1 MNAKK
6 ILGYA
11 LGPIGSAAFGL
22 LSLPL
27 ISWYFPAED
36 IGRIVLLQ
44 TIAGLSILLLG
55 LGLDQSY
62 IRDYYAVKDKAAL
75 FKSVFL
81 SPLIL
86 TVAVVV
92 LVLLIN
98 ASWPSEII
106 FDIPSANLGILFLIF
121 LATTLIIRF
130 LALILRMKEQ
140 ALAFSVSQLAPKF
153 FDFGVGFCRDCFR
166 PARQYHFAGFCLH
179 RRPSADRCAVDLSTA
194 PRPASRFPCE
204 MVA

>member
-98 ASWPSEII
+98 ASWPSE
-106 FDIPSANLGILFLIF
+106 SFLTSPVQIWG
-121 LATTLIIRF
+121 
-130 LALILRMKEQ
+130 
-140 ALAFSVSQLAPKF
+140 FSF
-153 FDFGVGFCRDCFR
+153 
-166 PARQYHFAGFCLH
+166 
-179 RRPSADRCAVDLSTA
+179 
-194 PRPASRFPCE
+194 
-204 MVA
+204 

>member
-6 ILGYA
+6 NPRLR
-11 LGPIGSAAFGL
+11 IGSDRKRRFGL

-75 FKSVFL
+75 FKSVFFIAID
-81 SPLIL
+81 S
-86 TVAVVV
+86 
-92 LVLLIN
+92 
-98 ASWPSEII
+98 
-106 FDIPSANLGILFLIF
+106 DCGGCG
-121 LATTLIIRF
+121 
-130 LALILRMKEQ
+130 
-140 ALAFSVSQLAPKF
+140 FSVTDK
-153 FDFGVGFCRDCFR
+153 RIM
-166 PARQYHFAGFCLH
+166 
-179 RRPSADRCAVDLSTA
+179 AV
-194 PRPASRFPCE
+194 
-204 MVA
+204 

>member
-6 ILGYA
+6 NPRLRI
-11 LGPIGSAAFGL
+11 GPARKRAFGL

-86 TVAVVV
+86 TVTVVV

-98 ASWPSEII
+98 ASCRLKS
-106 FDIPSANLGILFLIF
+106 
-121 LATTLIIRF
+121 
-130 LALILRMKEQ
+130 
-140 ALAFSVSQLAPKF
+140 FSTSPVRIW
-153 FDFGVGFCRDCFR
+153 GF
-166 PARQYHFAGFCLH
+166 
-179 RRPSADRCAVDLSTA
+179 SS
-194 PRPASRFPCE
+194 
-204 MVA
+204 

>member
-75 FKSVFL
+75 FKSVFFIAID
-81 SPLIL
+81 S
-86 TVAVVV
+86 
-92 LVLLIN
+92 
-98 ASWPSEII
+98 
-106 FDIPSANLGILFLIF
+106 DGGGCG
-121 LATTLIIRF
+121 
-130 LALILRMKEQ
+130 
-140 ALAFSVSQLAPKF
+140 FSV
-153 FDFGVGFCRDCFR
+153 
-166 PARQYHFAGFCLH
+166 
-179 RRPSADRCAVDLSTA
+179 ADKRIMAV
-194 PRPASRFPCE
+194 
-204 MVA
+204 

>member
-75 FKSVFL
+75 FKSVFFITID
-81 SPLIL
+81 S
-86 TVAVVV
+86 
-92 LVLLIN
+92 
-98 ASWPSEII
+98 
-106 FDIPSANLGILFLIF
+106 DGGGCG
-121 LATTLIIRF
+121 
-130 LALILRMKEQ
+130 
-140 ALAFSVSQLAPKF
+140 FSV
-153 FDFGVGFCRDCFR
+153 
-166 PARQYHFAGFCLH
+166 
-179 RRPSADRCAVDLSTA
+179 ADKRIMAV
-194 PRPASRFPCE
+194 
-204 MVA
+204 

>member
-11 LGPIGSAAFGL
+11 LGPLGSAAFGL

-75 FKSVFL
+75 FKSVFFIAID
-81 SPLIL
+81 SDCGGC
-86 TVAVVV
+86 V
-92 LVLLIN
+92 
-98 ASWPSEII
+98 
-106 FDIPSANLGILFLIF
+106 
-121 LATTLIIRF
+121 
-130 LALILRMKEQ
+130 
-140 ALAFSVSQLAPKF
+140 FSVIDK
-153 FDFGVGFCRDCFR
+153 RIM
-166 PARQYHFAGFCLH
+166 
-179 RRPSADRCAVDLSTA
+179 AV
-194 PRPASRFPCE
+194 
-204 MVA
+204 

>member
-11 LGPIGSAAFGL
+11 LGPLGSAAFGL

-62 IRDYYAVKDKAAL
+62 IRDYYADQKNKRNQFNQRRYHGISL
-75 FKSVFL
+75 HG
-81 SPLIL
+81 P
-86 TVAVVV
+86 
-92 LVLLIN
+92 
-98 ASWPSEII
+98 I
-106 FDIPSANLGILFLIF
+106 F
-121 LATTLIIRF
+121 
-130 LALILRMKEQ
+130 
-140 ALAFSVSQLAPKF
+140 
-153 FDFGVGFCRDCFR
+153 
-166 PARQYHFAGFCLH
+166 
-179 RRPSADRCAVDLSTA
+179 
-194 PRPASRFPCE
+194 
-204 MVA
+204 

>member
-11 LGPIGSAAFGL
+11 LGPLGSAAFGL

-86 TVAVVV
+86 TVAVVF

-121 LATTLIIRF
+121 LATTLNLPVF
-130 LALILRMKEQ
+130 
-140 ALAFSVSQLAPKF
+140 
-153 FDFGVGFCRDCFR
+153 
-166 PARQYHFAGFCLH
+166 
-179 RRPSADRCAVDLSTA
+179 
-194 PRPASRFPCE
+194 
-204 MVA
+204 

>member
-86 TVAVVV
+86 TVAIVV

-153 FDFGVGFCRDCFR
+153 LILVLVFAVIASGL
-166 PARQYHFAGFCLH
+166 PANTTSLVLPTPPPKC
-179 RRPSADRCAVDLSTA
+179 
-194 PRPASRFPCE
+194 
-204 MVA
+204 